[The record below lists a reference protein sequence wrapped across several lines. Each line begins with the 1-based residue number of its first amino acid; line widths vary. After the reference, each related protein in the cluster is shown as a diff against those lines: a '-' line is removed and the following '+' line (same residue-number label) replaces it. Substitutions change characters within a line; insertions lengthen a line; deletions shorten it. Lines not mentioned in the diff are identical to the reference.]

1 MLLPDHQLHIRQA
14 TNNTEPQQDGHNG
27 GSGGTQ
33 TIIII
38 VGTAAS

>member
-1 MLLPDHQLHIRQA
+1 MLLPDQLHIRQA
-14 TNNTEPQQDGHNG
+14 TNNTEPQQDGHNN